1 MDELGAS
8 GVPCTRHLMVRL
20 GISPADVA
28 VVQRVARTPI
38 DEAAVNKWYARTSDE
53 KGGELKDAIV
63 GDTVAAICQAR
74 IEAHA
79 VFPTGHFTAS
89 GKQLVVRLG
98 QDGVFRARED
108 GAGASLFPREA
119 GDGKSRCSPGA
130 LHSFWP
136 KDFLYTNGLC
146 IPGLGPPS
154 GSLHP
159 PPVSSILLAPASF
172 SNLKSLR
179 STKPGELLSVV
190 STHRVMSRCCCRTAS
205 GVWRTRRLSWAS
217 IRAAYTITSAL

>member
-1 MDELGAS
+1 MDELGLGAS
-8 GVPCTRHLMVRL
+8 AVPCTRL
-20 GISPADVA
+20 PADVA

-38 DEAAVNKWYARTSDE
+38 DEAAVTK
-53 KGGELKDAIV
+53 
-63 GDTVAAICQAR
+63 CQAR

-79 VFPTGHFTAS
+79 VFPTGQFAAS
-89 GKQLVVRLG
+89 GKQLVVSLG
-98 QDGVFRARED
+98 QDAVFRARED
-108 GAGASLFPREA
+108 GAGPSGAFPHA
-119 GDGKSRCSPGA
+119 GDGKSRCSPGGA

-159 PPVSSILLAPASF
+159 PLVSSILLAPASF

-179 STKPGELLSVV
+179 STKPGKL
-190 STHRVMSRCCCRTAS
+190 TT
-205 GVWRTRRLSWAS
+205 
-217 IRAAYTITSAL
+217 